1 MKKELT
7 SVYRADMFKQFFPGQ
22 DKMPYGGSR
31 LRGHRAAN
39 IMGKT
44 LTDYWKTTSAQD
56 VDADAEDT
64 DYYYLYSNEW
74 VASTR
79 INADTNKTFQS
90 WEEFYGPHQAKGGN
104 FTTTVRK
111 ISVS

>member
-1 MKKELT
+1 
-7 SVYRADMFKQFFPGQ
+7 
-22 DKMPYGGSR
+22 MPYGGSR